1 MDKIIVNGGRR
12 LSGEVRISGAKNA
25 ALPILISSLL
35 TDGANTYLNVP
46 QLRDIDSTK
55 LLLSNLGACIE
66 TEADRVQIDASGL
79 NNHEAG
85 LYSGPGSPGCTIEK
99 GQGFTAG
106 RLRHW
111 CTAYKFAF
119 ERTGCPGCKHRAGPR
134 VC

>member
-79 NNHEAG
+79 NNHEAPYD
-85 LYSGPGSPGCTIEK
+85 LVRKMRASILVLGPLV
-99 GQGFTAG
+99 A
-106 RLRHW
+106 RL
-111 CTAYKFAF
+111 
-119 ERTGCPGCKHRAGPR
+119 RTGCPGCKHRAGPR